1 MRYLSFKLSVE
12 CTESFYN
19 FNVCNLNHSF
29 FRDTI
34 LAKLINEGVVLSAAY
49 GKLFS
54 LMENQNMTSTDL
66 MRKANISNNIISRL
80 RHNEYVSLETVEN
93 ICRVFKC
100 RVDDVLDFYFL
111 DNEEVHHTE
120 KKTVSPVVEIQN
132 RRYLGNKFKLLDF
145 ISEVVKENCSDI
157 VTVADVFSGTGS
169 VASVFMDKTVVTND
183 LLYSNYLC
191 NLTWFGSENIR
202 LHFLSSLIDDYN
214 QRNAF
219 EENYMTKNFADTYFS
234 KMDCSKIGFIRED
247 IEQKYHGGIISE
259 RERAF
264 LIASLI
270 YAMDK
275 IANTCGHYDAWRRGV
290 TFERHLVLPVLN
302 VPAKNNKLNRCFNED
317 ANELVR
323 HIKADLIYIDPPYN
337 SRQYSDTYHLLE
349 NVARWEKPPVYGV
362 ARKADRKNLKSD
374 YCTLKATAVFE
385 DLIKNCKAR
394 YILFSYNNM
403 AQKGN
408 ERSNARISDEDIFRI
423 LNDKGDVTVF
433 SKKYKTFTTGK
444 SNILG
449 NEERLFLCKVG
460 DEK

>member
-1 MRYLSFKLSVE
+1 M
-12 CTESFYN
+12 
-19 FNVCNLNHSF
+19 NHSF
-29 FRDTI
+29 FRDI
-34 LAKLINEGVVLSAAY
+34 ISKNDEGSVFLSVSY
-49 GKLFS
+49 SKLFT
-54 LMENQNMTSTDL
+54 LMENYNLTSADL
-66 MRKANISNNIISRL
+66 MRQANISGNIISRL

-93 ICRVFKC
+93 ICKVLKC
-100 RVDDVLDFYFL
+100 RANDVLEFYFQS
-111 DNEEVHHTE
+111 DSEC
-120 KKTVSPVVEIQN
+120 KKAKELSPVLEIQN

-145 ISEVVKENCSDI
+145 IVEVVQENCSKI
-157 VTVADVFSGTGS
+157 ETVADIFSGTGAVTS
-169 VASVFMDKTVVTND
+169 AFTEKTIITND

-191 NLTWFGSENIR
+191 NLAWFGSGSLRI
-202 LHFLSSLIDDYN
+202 HFLSSLIREYN
-214 QRNAF
+214 QNENF

-234 KMDCSKIGFIRED
+234 KVDCSKIGFIRED
-247 IEQKYHGGIISE
+247 IEQKYKVGTISE

-290 TFERHLVLPVLN
+290 MFERHLVLPVLN
-302 VPAKNNKLNRCFNED
+302 VPTKNNKSNRCFNED

-362 ARKADRKNLKSD
+362 ALKPNRKNLKSD
-374 YCTLKATAVFE
+374 YCTQKAAEAFE
-385 DLIKNCKAR
+385 DLIKNCKAK

-408 ERSNARISDEDIFRI
+408 DRSNARISDEDIFRI
-423 LNDKGDVTVF
+423 LNSKGSVKVF
-433 SKKYKTFTTGK
+433 SKKYKAFTTGK

-449 NEERLFLCKVG
+449 NEERLFLCKVSE
-460 DEK
+460 EK

>member
-1 MRYLSFKLSVE
+1 MPV
-12 CTESFYN
+12 T
-19 FNVCNLNHSF
+19 
-29 FRDTI
+29 
-34 LAKLINEGVVLSAAY
+34 Y

-54 LMENQNMTSTDL
+54 LMEDKKITNAILKKQ
-66 MRKANISNNIISRL
+66 ANISGNIISRL
-80 RHNEYVSLETVEN
+80 RHNEYVSLETIET
-93 ICRVFKC
+93 ICRVFEC
-100 RVDDVLDFYFL
+100 RVDDILDFYFSF
-111 DNEEVHHTE
+111 DNSCYNEEKSFV
-120 KKTVSPVVEIQN
+120 PVAEIQN

-145 ISEVVKENCSDI
+145 ISEVVKENCSDVKTI
-157 VTVADVFSGTGS
+157 ADIFSGTGS
-169 VASVFMDKTVVTND
+169 VAYSFRDHVVVTND

-191 NLTWFGSENIR
+191 NLAWFGSESIR
-202 LHFLSSLIDDYN
+202 LYFLSSLIEEYN
-214 QRNAF
+214 QRNVF
-219 EENYMTKNFADTYFS
+219 EENYMTENFANTYFS
-234 KMDCSKIGFIRED
+234 KIDCSKIGFIRED
-247 IEQKYHGGIISE
+247 IEKKYHGGIISE

-302 VPAKNNKLNRCFNED
+302 APTKNNKLNRCFNEN

-349 NVARWEKPPVYGV
+349 NIALWEKPLVYGV

-374 YCTLKATAVFE
+374 YCTLKATETLE
-385 DLIKNCKAR
+385 DLINNCRAK

-408 ERSNARISDEDIFRI
+408 SRSNARISDEDIFRI
-423 LNDKGDVTVF
+423 LNNKGDVKVF
-433 SKKYKTFTTGK
+433 SKKYKSFTTGK

-460 DEK
+460 D